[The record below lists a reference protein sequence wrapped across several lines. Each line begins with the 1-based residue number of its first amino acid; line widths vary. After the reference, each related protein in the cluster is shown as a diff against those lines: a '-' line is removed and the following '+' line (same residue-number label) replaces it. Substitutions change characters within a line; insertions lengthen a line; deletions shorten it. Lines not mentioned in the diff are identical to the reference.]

1 MYQNR
6 SVAAGMM
13 IGLAGL
19 LNLYFGGG
27 LLGAL
32 AFGLGL
38 LSVCALQLD
47 LFTGKIRA
55 KLDGKISLVDLGIV
69 LLGNFAGILLMCYV
83 SVFLP
88 QGKVIQENAVSLMA
102 ARQSLPFGVVTA
114 RAVLCGVCV

>member
-1 MYQNR
+1 MINLYQNR

-55 KLDGKISLVDLGIV
+55 VLDEKISI
-69 LLGNFAGILLMCYV
+69 
-83 SVFLP
+83 
-88 QGKVIQENAVSLMA
+88 K
-102 ARQSLPFGVVTA
+102 
-114 RAVLCGVCV
+114 